1 MLEDVKRFA
10 DEYLRD
16 VQDAEGM
23 DDAEFMAWWFGVED
37 EE

>member
-1 MLEDVKRFA
+1 MIEDVKRYA
-10 DEYLRD
+10 EYLWD
-16 VQDAEGM
+16 VQEAEGM